1 MGHKVQLHVYDLSR
15 GMAKSFSLPLLGKRI
30 DAIYH
35 TSIVIYGIEWY
46 FGGGILRDIPF
57 QTPHGQ
63 PFEILELG
71 ETEIPKEIF
80 EEFLN
85 GQTDRFRMDR
95 YHLLENNC
103 NHFTNECSNFLLGV
117 GIPSHIVD
125 LPNEVMSTPFG
136 AMLQPMI
143 NNFFSQ
149 QGWGNAMGPVNNQQ
163 QQLPMFPNTSSL
175 STATQTTKTTT
186 TTINTTSINN
196 NNNNN
201 KVENHPKSNSI
212 HRHYKLSNKIPLLL
226 NSKPV
231 LFEKSDVEAVFNKLK
246 EFVNKEFKGK
256 ENEQQLF
263 TQYEKESN
271 QLKQIIKSTDV
282 NIAVPIETLRYL
294 DNLLITFSDDHQ
306 FPLLEI
312 LRMLLLKNQSNQYYT
327 NNNSKMISNILSKIQ
342 SKKLSKASELLSFR
356 VINNCFHSKSG
367 INYLFDQSMNNLNV
381 VIESTIDALH
391 SMDKILK
398 RAVSTL
404 AYNLSIHLSADN
416 PNHQEQSISLLG
428 AIEHILSESNFSNE
442 DPEISFRLLMA
453 MGTLVYCNDD
463 LIEILKTL
471 DFDFNKYLN
480 SKELKVSQLTKE
492 IQLLLL

>member
-1 MGHKVQLHVYDLSR
+1 MSQKVQLHVYDLSR
-15 GMAKSFSLPLLGKRI
+15 GMAKTFSLPLLGRRI

-35 TSIVIYGIEWY
+35 TSIVVYGTEWY

-71 ETEIPKEIF
+71 ETEIPKELF
-80 EEFLN
+80 EEFLS
-85 GQTDRFRMDR
+85 GQTDRFRMDK

-149 QGWGNAMGPVNNQQ
+149 QGWGNTMGPVNQQQQ
-163 QQLPMFPNTSSL
+163 QQLPT
-175 STATQTTKTTT
+175 TATTTNTTT
-186 TTINTTSINN
+186 TTTTNTTTTII
-196 NNNNN
+196 NNNN
-201 KVENHPKSNSI
+201 KVENHPKSNI
-212 HRHYKLSNKIPLLL
+212 THRHYKNSNKIQLIL
-226 NSKPV
+226 NSKSV

-246 EFVNKEFKGK
+246 EFANKEFKGK
-256 ENEQQLF
+256 ENEQLLI

-271 QLKQIIKSTDV
+271 QLKQIMKSVDV
-282 NIAVPIETLRYL
+282 DTPISIETLKYF
-294 DNLLITFSDDHQ
+294 DGLLSTFSDDHQ

-327 NNNSKMISNILSKIQ
+327 NQSNPIISNILLKIQ
-342 SKKLSKASELLSFR
+342 SKKLSKPSELLSFR
-356 VINNCFHSKSG
+356 VINNCFFSKSG
-367 INYLFDQSMNNLNV
+367 INYLFNGNGNDNNNDNLNI

-404 AYNLSIHLSADN
+404 AYNLSIHLSIDN
-416 PNHQEQSISLLG
+416 SNHQEQAISLLG
-428 AIEHILSESNFSNE
+428 AIEHILSESDFSNE

-453 MGTLVYCNDD
+453 LGTLIYCNDD
-463 LIEILKTL
+463 LVEILKTL

-480 SKELKVSQLTKE
+480 SKELKISQLIKE
-492 IQLLLL
+492 IQSLLI

>member
-1 MGHKVQLHVYDLSR
+1 MGYKVQLHVYDLSR
-15 GMAKSFSLPLLGKRI
+15 GLAKTFSLPLLNKKI

-71 ETEIPKEIF
+71 ETEIPKELF
-80 EEFLN
+80 EEFLS

-149 QGWGNAMGPVNNQQ
+149 QGWGNAMGPVNQQ
-163 QQLPMFPNTSSL
+163 QQQQHQLPMFSNTN
-175 STATQTTKTTT
+175 TKTTT
-186 TTINTTSINN
+186 VNTTTTQTTTTTTTT
-196 NNNNN
+196 NN
-201 KVENHPKSNSI
+201 KVENHPKSNI
-212 HRHYKLSNKIPLLL
+212 THKHYKISNKIPLIL
-226 NSKPV
+226 NSKSV

-246 EFVNKEFKGK
+246 EFINKEFKGK

-263 TQYEKESN
+263 NQYEKESN

-282 NIAVPIETLRYL
+282 NVSISSETLKYF
-294 DNLLITFSDDHQ
+294 DGLLSTFSDDHQ

-327 NNNSKMISNILSKIQ
+327 NQSNPMISNTLLKIQ

-356 VINNCFHSKSG
+356 VINNCFFSKSG
-367 INYLFDQSMNNLNV
+367 INYLFNNNNNLNII
-381 VIESTIDALH
+381 IESTIDALH

-404 AYNLSIHLSADN
+404 AYNLSIHLSVESS
-416 PNHQEQSISLLG
+416 NHQEQSISLLG
-428 AIEHILSESNFSNE
+428 AIEHILSESDLSNE

-453 MGTLVYCNDD
+453 LGTLIYCNDD
-463 LIEILKTL
+463 LVEILKTL

-492 IQLLLL
+492 IQLLL